1 MDSKVLDYMAGR
13 EAAQF
18 DMSCTIQQAVVS
30 NGAQGPAITWTNR
43 AAGVGCSLSD
53 SPRMP
58 REIGEAG
65 TVRSISE
72 WVVKLPQA
80 QTVAV
85 TDRIVISARTFQVEQ
100 VVAASYPTI
109 VVCLCSEIA

>member
-1 MDSKVLDYMAGR
+1 MDSKALDYMAGR

-18 DMSCTIQQAVVS
+18 DRSCTIQQAVVS
-30 NGAQGPAITWTNR
+30 NGAQGPATTWTNR

-53 SPRMP
+53 SSRIA

-72 WVVKLPQA
+72 WVVRLPQG

-85 TDRIVISARTFQVEQ
+85 TDRIVIGARTFQVEQ
-100 VVAASYPTI
+100 IVDASYPTI
-109 VVCLCSEIA
+109 VVCLCS